1 MSFKCRHSSR
11 LTVAV
16 VESQD
21 AENENQSVRKDC
33 CHDKPIPKKNS
44 FIVAIVCYSID
55 LRSKNLQVSSGV
67 IVGKETVEVS
77 GRTKRSCE

>member
-21 AENENQSVRKDC
+21 AEDDNQSVRKHC
-33 CHDKPIPKKNS
+33 CHDEPSPKKNRRNS
-44 FIVAIVCYSID
+44 V
-55 LRSKNLQVSSGV
+55 L
-67 IVGKETVEVS
+67 
-77 GRTKRSCE
+77 